1 MASANVVGYNTVT
14 ISKKYNILAVN
25 FAPVDGSDSISL
37 QELFPYTEGNGMT
50 AGGSSSAADSVQIM
64 QDDGSLIAYHLSN
77 GKVGRNTY
85 ENLVGKWAKGTETV
99 PTEVKVKNGQ
109 AFWYISQNGET
120 TPYTLT
126 VAGQVAMTTSE
137 TLDLTK
143 VYNHIGSPY
152 PVDVPLNDCV
162 KVTNGT
168 LGGSSAAAD
177 NIQIYQNDGSLVAY
191 HLSNG
196 KVGRNTYEN
205 LIGKWAQGT
214 ETEPTTAVIPVG
226 RGAWFISQNGA
237 STVEILNPT
246 SVSAE

>member
-1 MASANVVGYNTVT
+1 
-14 ISKKYNILAVN
+14 
-25 FAPVDGSDSISL
+25 
-37 QELFPYTEGNGMT
+37 MT
-50 AGGSSSAADSVQIM
+50 AGGAATVADNIQVM
-64 QDDGSLIAYHLSN
+64 QEDGSLIAYHLSD
-77 GKVGRNTY
+77 GKVGRKTY
-85 ENLVGKWAKGTETV
+85 EALVGKWAQGTETE
-99 PTEVKVKNGQ
+99 PTDVKIKNGQ

-152 PVDVPLNDCV
+152 PVDIPLNDCV

-168 LGGSSAAAD
+168 QAGAATAAD
-177 NIQIYQNDGSLVAY
+177 NIQIYQEDGSLVAY
-191 HLSNG
+191 HLSDG
-196 KVGRNTYEN
+196 KVGRKTYEA

-214 ETEPTTAVIPVG
+214 ETEPTKAVIPVG

-237 STVEILNPT
+237 SKVEILNPT

>member
-1 MASANVVGYNTVT
+1 MASANIVGYNTVT

-50 AGGSSSAADSVQIM
+50 TGGAATAADNIQIM
-64 QDDGSLIAYHLSN
+64 QEDGSLKTYHLSN
-77 GKVGRNTY
+77 GKVGRVTVDA
-85 ENLVGKWAKGTETV
+85 LIGKWAQGTETT
-99 PTEVKVKNGQ
+99 PTDVKIKNGQ

-137 TLDLTK
+137 TLSLNK

-168 LGGSSAAAD
+168 QAGAATAAD
-177 NIQIYQNDGSLVAY
+177 NIQIYQEDGSLKTY

-196 KVGRNTYEN
+196 KVGRLTYEN
-205 LIGKWAQGT
+205 LVGKWAYGT

-237 STVEILNPT
+237 SKVEILNPT